1 MERLR
6 EYKTMTKR
14 KRHLRGEKRLKKW
27 QEERKKDFKK
37 KKKKRSEIDVWPNGE
52 RWLGTNRV
60 GEGV

>member
-27 QEERKKDFKK
+27 QEEKKKDKK
-37 KKKKRSEIDVWPNGE
+37 KKKSEIDVWPNGE